1 MTGNLDETAAENLGT
16 TLVKNVGTV
25 RVLEKHEAA
34 KTQALEADTGIE
46 VRLANPI
53 PNDADS
59 ATINAYQYGVPD
71 VAERVRLLMLGKM
84 ISNPAYDQLRTK
96 EQLGY
101 VVFALLMPH
110 LQTLEMRVIV
120 QGAKKTPDEVDTRIE
135 AVMDNFGQGLQN
147 LTHTEFTRWKASVRS
162 TIAKADQNMG
172 EEADRFWAQIGSD
185 EACFNRR
192 KMALDYLDSFD
203 SPTELAGE
211 FSWFRQKPK
220 KVSVRLFGDHSLVTK
235 DPQQKVASLQVVH
248 GDTSSEK
255 VAAAKHR
262 KYWPDQSLCQVHRPS
277 I

>member
-1 MTGNLDETAAENLGT
+1 VKNLG
-16 TLVKNVGTV
+16 VK
-25 RVLEKHEAA
+25 RVLAKHQAA

-46 VRLANPI
+46 VRVPNPI

-71 VAERVRLLMLGKM
+71 VSERVRLLMLGKM

-110 LQTLEMRVIV
+110 MQTLEMRVIV

-135 AVMDNFGQGLQN
+135 AVMDSFGQGLRN
-147 LTHTEFTRWKASVRS
+147 LSHAEFTRWKASVRS
-162 TIAKADQNMG
+162 SIAKTDQNMG
-172 EEADRFWAQIGSD
+172 EEADRFWAQISSD

-192 KMALDYLDSFD
+192 QMALDYLDSFD
-203 SPTELAGE
+203 SPDELAKE
-211 FSWFRQKPK
+211 FTWFREKPK
-220 KVSVRLFGDHSLVTK
+220 KVSVRLFGDHSLVAQ
-235 DPQQKVASLQVVH
+235 DPQEKLASLQVIR
-248 GDTSSEK
+248 GDASPEK
-255 VAAAKHR
+255 VAAAKER
-262 KYWPDQSLCQVHRPS
+262 KFWPDESICQVHRHA